1 MGENEILKVYS
12 EGINSVLTL
21 VKAMTEKIDSLNSEI
36 KSLGDKMEDV
46 TKDNLKLQQRVQS
59 LESQT
64 KKNSN
69 NSSKPPSSD
78 GFKKQTKSLRRSSG
92 KSPGGQIG
100 HKGTTL
106 EKSEN
111 PDEIIIHKLYKC
123 DLCGVSLEDI
133 LLERYIVR
141 QVVDIPEIK
150 AKVTEH
156 RSEVIKC
163 LCGHINKAA
172 FPEDVLQPVQYGT
185 KLKAASVYL
194 SQNQLIPYKR
204 QSEVFEDLFNIHLS
218 QGTLV
223 SINKSC
229 YEALETVEENIKNK
243 LKESTGTLHFDE
255 TGVSVN
261 SILKWLHVTSNEEYT
276 YYNVHAKRGCEAIN
290 DIGILSAFKGTAV
303 HDCWKSYFTYTN
315 CDHALCC
322 AHILRE
328 LNGITELEKQ
338 SWAED
343 MKKLL
348 LDIKSEV
355 DKTSSLANAL
365 IIDRIIHYEKK
376 YDAIVKIGLEED
388 FKQVIISNTEKPSRK
403 KSKSGNLL
411 NRLSLYKQEIL
422 RFMNDFDVPFDNNL
436 AERDIRMTKVK
447 QKISGTFRSSS
458 GADYFARI
466 RGYISTI
473 KKQSKNVLESIEH
486 ALSGNPVD
494 PTLT

>member
-1 MGENEILKVYS
+1 MSENEILKVYR

-21 VKAMTEKIDSLNSEI
+21 VTGMTEKIDSLNLEI
-36 KSLGDKMEDV
+36 KSLSDKIDDV
-46 TKDNLKLQQRVQS
+46 TKENLELNQRVQS

-78 GFKKQTKSLRRSSG
+78 GFKKQTKSLRRPSG
-92 KSPGGQIG
+92 KSPGGQKG

-106 EKSEN
+106 EQVEN
-111 PDEIIIHKLYKC
+111 PDEIIEHKLDKC
-123 DLCGVSLEDI
+123 NLCEASLEDVPVEKHI
-133 LLERYIVR
+133 IR
-141 QVVDIPEIK
+141 QVVDIPKIK

-156 RSEVIKC
+156 RAEVKRC
-163 LCGHINKAA
+163 FCGHLNKAT
-172 FPEDVLQPVQYGT
+172 FPQGVSQPVQYGN
-185 KLKAASVYL
+185 KLKATSVYL
-194 SQNQLIPYKR
+194 SQNQLIPYER

-243 LKESTGTLHFDE
+243 LKDSTGTLHFDE

-261 SILKWLHVTSNEEYT
+261 SKLKWLHVTSNQEYT
-276 YYNVHAKRGCEAIN
+276 YYNIHAKRGCEAID
-290 DIGILSAFKGTAV
+290 DIGILSVFKGTAV
-303 HDCWKSYFTYTN
+303 HDCWKSYHTYTD
-315 CDHALCC
+315 CDHSLCC

-328 LNGITELEKQ
+328 LNGITEIEKQ

-343 MKKLL
+343 MKNLL
-348 LDIKSEV
+348 LNIKAEV
-355 DKTSSLANAL
+355 DKTSSVANAVL
-365 IIDRIIHYEKK
+365 LDKIIYFEAE
-376 YDAIVKIGLEED
+376 YDAIVKAGLEED

-411 NRLSLYKQEIL
+411 NRLSLYKQQIL
-422 RFMNDFDVPFDNNL
+422 AFMNDFDVPFDNNL

-466 RGYISTI
+466 RGYISTM
-473 KKQSKNVLESIEH
+473 KKQSKNILESIEY

-494 PTLT
+494 PTLS